1 MMKRSK
7 CSLLGLFLG
16 GIIAASGLALTS
28 PSVVQAQQYPSELL
42 LGSFWESDSNTT
54 DTLYWSTDGINF
66 YELAE
71 AYVDATPNDPNSS
84 WIPSTPYNVSTLHDP
99 SIIYKDGY
107 FWMLSGFSTNNEH
120 GRRYVPM
127 MGYSKDLVHW
137 SYPNSGSQINVGV
150 TEAPPG
156 ADKYGANWDAVAPEF
171 FVDDDGTVWL
181 TVCMGYYANFHNDSS
196 ANDVMKPYLIKLT
209 NLSPGVEDPSTNPGA
224 HPNVTYSD
232 AVPINL
238 PKYNTDVHNRID
250 SSIFKEGGY
259 YYFCVKK
266 DGVTNEIWR
275 TRTLTLDS
283 VQQESSWEL
292 VCDDAVTGFEGPS
305 LTKYNGTYFI
315 YTDKLKDY
323 PPDNHDGKA
332 GVHVNIAS
340 TATTGQLDKYT
351 GWLEGNQFKIRA
363 HAANGGLKETRHG
376 TVITLKDPAA
386 IQKVWDLKATTRYA
400 GLTGHEETPALAS
413 SGWYQKESF
422 KGPAYGGVEVCYWY
436 DNHVRQGLDG
446 RGKEIYDPATDGW
459 YWMDSISDGQMAVN
473 KDVYQ
478 PYTIQGQDN
487 NGKWVRYDQFGR
499 MQKGQVH
506 APVNGSSEWGYWW
519 FDETTGA
526 MKKGL
531 TEVNQVRSR
540 EVPLTDRYGNVM
552 KNPDGSTAMKTE
564 WYMVD
569 ANNNEV
575 TNPNDAAKKWVYYD
589 DNTGVM
595 LKGYHTIG
603 DTLYYFDEHDGTA
616 IDGWRNDSNGTQFWY
631 EKGARQ
637 GYNVND
643 PNYRG
648 KEIYDPYT
656 DAWYWLD
663 NVQQGAV
670 AKNKD
675 VYQESFAGPFADRDD
690 GTGKWV
696 RYDNWG
702 KMIKG
707 WDWGALDNHGISQY
721 FDPVTGAM
729 AKGDVWIG
737 DEHWFFDWQNGQG
750 RRLN

>member
-1 MMKRSK
+1 M
-7 CSLLGLFLG
+7 
-16 GIIAASGLALTS
+16 
-28 PSVVQAQQYPSELL
+28 
-42 LGSFWESDSNTT
+42 
-54 DTLYWSTDGINF
+54 
-66 YELAE
+66 
-71 AYVDATPNDPNSS
+71 
-84 WIPSTPYNVSTLHDP
+84 
-99 SIIYKDGY
+99 
-107 FWMLSGFSTNNEH
+107 
-120 GRRYVPM
+120 
-127 MGYSKDLVHW
+127 
-137 SYPNSGSQINVGV
+137 
-150 TEAPPG
+150 
-156 ADKYGANWDAVAPEF
+156 
-171 FVDDDGTVWL
+171 
-181 TVCMGYYANFHNDSS
+181 
-196 ANDVMKPYLIKLT
+196 
-209 NLSPGVEDPSTNPGA
+209 
-224 HPNVTYSD
+224 
-232 AVPINL
+232 
-238 PKYNTDVHNRID
+238 
-250 SSIFKEGGY
+250 
-259 YYFCVKK
+259 KK

-275 TRTLTLDS
+275 TRTLTLES
-283 VQQESSWEL
+283 VQQESNWEL

-305 LTKYNGTYFI
+305 LTKYSGTYYL

-340 TATTGQLDKYT
+340 TATTGQMDKYT

-363 HAANGGLKETRHG
+363 HAAKGGLKETRHG
-376 TVITLKDPAA
+376 TVITLTNPNA
-386 IQKVWDLKATTRYA
+386 IKTVWDLKAKTVYA
-400 GLTGHEETPALAS
+400 PLTGHEETPALVS

-422 KGPAYGGVEVCYWY
+422 KGPAYGGTEVCYWY
-436 DNHVRQGLDG
+436 DNNVRQGLTD

-459 YWMDSISDGQMAVN
+459 YWMDSLEDGKMAVN

-478 PYTIQGQDN
+478 PYTVQGQDGT
-487 NGKWVRYDQFGR
+487 GKWVRYDQFGR

-506 APVNGSSEWGYWW
+506 APINGSNEWGYWW

-540 EVPLTDRYGNVM
+540 EVPLTDRHGNVM
-552 KNPDGSTAMKTE
+552 KDSNGNTAMKTE

-569 ANNNEV
+569 GNNNEV

-616 IDGWRNDSNGTQFWY
+616 IDGWRTDSDGKQYWY

-637 GYNVND
+637 GYDTDD

-663 NVQQGAV
+663 NVQEGGI

-675 VYQESFAGPFADRDD
+675 VYQESYAGPFADRED

-702 KMIKG
+702 KMVKG
-707 WDWGALDNHGISQY
+707 WDWGALDNQGISQY

-737 DEHWFFDWQNGQG
+737 DEHWFFDWQTGQG

>member
-7 CSLLGLFLG
+7 RSLLGLFLG
-16 GIIAASGLALTS
+16 GIIAASGFALTS

-71 AYVDATPNDPNSS
+71 AYVDATPNTPNVD
-84 WIPSTPYNVSTLHDP
+84 WIPGQQDRVSTLHDP

-107 FWMLSGFSTNNEH
+107 FWMLSGFSQTNSA
-120 GRRYVPM
+120 GQRRYIPM
-127 MGYSKDLVHW
+127 MGYSKDLTHW
-137 SYPNSGSQINVGV
+137 SYPGSGSQVNVGV
-150 TEAPPG
+150 TQAPPG
-156 ADKYGANWDAVAPEF
+156 ADKYGAEWDAVAPEF
-171 FVDDDGTVWL
+171 FVDDNGTVWI
-181 TVCMGYYANFHNDSS
+181 TVCMGYYANFHGDSS
-196 ANDVMKPYLIKLT
+196 ANDVMKPYLIQVTGLT
-209 NLSPGVEDPSTNPGA
+209 PGGDPANNPNTR
-224 HPNVTYSD
+224 PQVTYSD
-232 AVPINL
+232 AVPVNL

-275 TRTLTLDS
+275 TRTLTLES
-283 VQQESSWEL
+283 VQQESNWEL

-305 LTKYNGTYFI
+305 LTKYGGTYYL

-340 TATTGQLDKYT
+340 TATTGQMDKYT

-363 HAANGGLKETRHG
+363 HAAKGGLKETRHG
-376 TVITLKDPAA
+376 TVITLTDPNA
-386 IQKVWDLKATTRYA
+386 IKTVWDLKAKTVYA
-400 GLTGHEETPALAS
+400 PLTGHEETPALVS

-422 KGPAYGGVEVCYWY
+422 KGPAYGGTEVCYWY
-436 DNHVRQGLDG
+436 DNNVRQGLTD

-459 YWMDSISDGQMAVN
+459 YWMDSLEDGKMAVN

-478 PYTIQGQDN
+478 PYTVQGQDGT
-487 NGKWVRYDQFGR
+487 GKWVRYDQFGR

-506 APVNGSSEWGYWW
+506 APINGSNEWGYWW

-540 EVPLTDRYGNVM
+540 EVPLTDRHGNVM
-552 KNPDGSTAMKTE
+552 KDSNGNTAMKTE

-569 ANNNEV
+569 GNNNEV

-616 IDGWRNDSNGTQFWY
+616 IDGWRTDSDGKQYWY

-637 GYNVND
+637 GYDTDD

-663 NVQQGAV
+663 NVQEGGI

-675 VYQESFAGPFADRDD
+675 VYQESYAGPFADRED

-702 KMIKG
+702 KMVKG
-707 WDWGALDNHGISQY
+707 WDWGALDNQGISQY

-737 DEHWFFDWQNGQG
+737 DEHWFFDWQTGQG

>member
-1 MMKRSK
+1 MKRSK
-7 CSLLGLFLG
+7 RSLLGLFLG
-16 GIIAASGLALTS
+16 GTIAASGFALTS
-28 PSVVQAQQYPSELL
+28 PSVVHAQQYPSELL

-71 AYVDATPNDPNSS
+71 AYVDATPNDPNTS
-84 WIPSTPYNVSTLHDP
+84 WIPNTPYPVSTLHDP

-107 FWMLSGFSTNNEH
+107 FWMLSGFSTNNDL

-127 MGYSKDLVHW
+127 MGYSNDLVHW
-137 SYPNSGSQINVGV
+137 SYPNSGSPINVGV

-156 ADKYGANWDAVAPEF
+156 ADKYGANWDAVAPDF

-181 TVCMGYYANFHNDSS
+181 TVCMGYYANFHGDSS

-209 NLSPGVEDPSTNPGA
+209 GLAPGVADPTTDPGA
-224 HPNVTYSD
+224 QPKVTYSD

-275 TRTLTLDS
+275 TRTLTLES
-283 VQQESSWEL
+283 VQQESNWEL

-305 LTKYNGTYFI
+305 LTKYGGTYYL
-315 YTDKLKDY
+315 YTDKLRDY
-323 PPDNHDGKA
+323 PPDNPDGKS

-340 TATTGQLDKYT
+340 TATTGQMDKYT
-351 GWLEGNQFKIRA
+351 GWLEENQFKIKA
-363 HAANGGLKETRHG
+363 HAANGGEKETHHG
-376 TVITLKDPAA
+376 TVITLTNPEA
-386 IQKVWDLKATTRYA
+386 IKKVWDLKAQTRYA

-422 KGPAYGGVEVCYWY
+422 KGPAYGHAEVCYWY
-436 DNHVRQGLDG
+436 DDHVRQGLTG
-446 RGKEIYDPATDGW
+446 RGKEIYDPATNSW
-459 YWMDSISDGQMAVN
+459 YWMDSLEDGKMAVN

-478 PYTIQGQDN
+478 PYTVQGQDGT
-487 NGKWVRYDQFGR
+487 GKWVRYDHFGR

-506 APVNGSSEWGYWW
+506 APINGSNEWGYWW

-569 ANNNEV
+569 GNNNEV
-575 TNPNDAAKKWVYYD
+575 TNSNDAAKKWVYYD

-603 DTLYYFDEHDGTA
+603 DTLYYFDEYDGTA
-616 IDGWRNDSNGTQFWY
+616 IDGWRSDSNGTLFWY

-637 GYNVND
+637 GYNVSD

-656 DAWYWLD
+656 NAWYWLD
-663 NVQQGAV
+663 NVQQGAF

-675 VYQESFAGPFADRDD
+675 VYQEYDD

-702 KMIKG
+702 KMVKG
-707 WDWGALDNHGISQY
+707 WDWGALDNHGVSQY

-737 DEHWFFDWQNGQG
+737 DEHWFFDWQTGQG

>member
-7 CSLLGLFLG
+7 RSLLGLFLG
-16 GIIAASGLALTS
+16 GTIAASGFALTS
-28 PSVVQAQQYPSELL
+28 PSVVHAQQYPSELL

-71 AYVDATPNDPNSS
+71 AYVDATPNDPNTS
-84 WIPSTPYNVSTLHDP
+84 WIPNTPYPVSTLHDP

-107 FWMLSGFSTNNEH
+107 FWMLSGFSTNNDL

-127 MGYSKDLVHW
+127 MGYSNDLVHW
-137 SYPNSGSQINVGV
+137 SYPNSGSPINVGV

-156 ADKYGANWDAVAPEF
+156 ADKYGANWDAVAPDF

-181 TVCMGYYANFHNDSS
+181 TVCMGYYANFHGDSS

-209 NLSPGVEDPSTNPGA
+209 GLAPGVADPTTDPGA
-224 HPNVTYSD
+224 QPKVTYSD

-275 TRTLTLDS
+275 TRTLTLES
-283 VQQESSWEL
+283 VQQESNWEL

-305 LTKYNGTYFI
+305 LTKYGGTYYL
-315 YTDKLKDY
+315 YTDKLRDY
-323 PPDNHDGKA
+323 PPDNPDGKS

-340 TATTGQLDKYT
+340 TATTGQMDKYT
-351 GWLEGNQFKIRA
+351 GWLEENQFKIKA
-363 HAANGGLKETRHG
+363 HAANGGEKETHHG
-376 TVITLKDPAA
+376 TVITLTNPEA
-386 IQKVWDLKATTRYA
+386 IKKVWDLKAQTRYA

-422 KGPAYGGVEVCYWY
+422 KGPAYGHAEVCYWY
-436 DNHVRQGLDG
+436 DDHVRQGLTG
-446 RGKEIYDPATDGW
+446 RGKEIYDPATNSW
-459 YWMDSISDGQMAVN
+459 YWMDSLEDGKMAVN

-478 PYTIQGQDN
+478 PYTVQGQDGT
-487 NGKWVRYDQFGR
+487 GKWVRYDHFGR

-506 APVNGSSEWGYWW
+506 APINGSNEWGYWW

-569 ANNNEV
+569 GNNNEV
-575 TNPNDAAKKWVYYD
+575 TNSNDAAKKWVYYD

-603 DTLYYFDEHDGTA
+603 DTLYYFDEYDGTA
-616 IDGWRNDSNGTQFWY
+616 IDGWRSDSNGTLFWY

-637 GYNVND
+637 GYNVSD

-656 DAWYWLD
+656 NAWYWLD
-663 NVQQGAV
+663 NVQQGAF

-675 VYQESFAGPFADRDD
+675 VYQEYDD

-702 KMIKG
+702 KMVKG

-737 DEHWFFDWQNGQG
+737 DEHWFFDWQTGQG

>member
-7 CSLLGLFLG
+7 RSLLGLFLG
-16 GIIAASGLALTS
+16 GIIAASGFALTS

-71 AYVDATPNDPNSS
+71 AYVDATPDTPNVDWIQGNDK
-84 WIPSTPYNVSTLHDP
+84 VSTLHDP

-107 FWMLSGFSTNNEH
+107 FWMLSGFSQTNSA
-120 GRRYVPM
+120 GQRRYIPM
-127 MGYSKDLVHW
+127 MGYSKNLTHW
-137 SYPNSGSQINVGV
+137 SYPGSGSQVNVGV
-150 TEAPPG
+150 TQAPPG
-156 ADKYGANWDAVAPEF
+156 ADKYGTAWDAVAPEF
-171 FVDDDGTVWL
+171 FVDDNGTVWI
-181 TVCMGYYANFHNDSS
+181 TVCMGYYANFHGDSS
-196 ANDVMKPYLIKLT
+196 ANDVMKPYLIQVTGLT
-209 NLSPGVEDPSTNPGA
+209 PGGDPANNPDTQ
-224 HPNVTYSD
+224 PQVTYSD
-232 AVPINL
+232 AVPVNL

-283 VQQESSWEL
+283 VQQESNWEL

-305 LTKYNGTYFI
+305 LTKYSGTYYL

-340 TATTGQLDKYT
+340 TATTGQMDKYT

-363 HAANGGLKETRHG
+363 HAAKGGLKETRHG
-376 TVITLKDPAA
+376 TVITLTDPNA
-386 IQKVWDLKATTRYA
+386 IKTVWDLKAKTVYA
-400 GLTGHEETPALAS
+400 PLTGHEETPALVS

-422 KGPAYGGVEVCYWY
+422 KGPAYGGTEVCYWY
-436 DNHVRQGLDG
+436 DNNVRQGLTD

-459 YWMDSISDGQMAVN
+459 YWMDSLEDGKMAVN

-478 PYTIQGQDN
+478 PYTVQGQDGT
-487 NGKWVRYDQFGR
+487 GKWVRYDQFGR

-506 APVNGSSEWGYWW
+506 APINGSNEWGYWW

-540 EVPLTDRYGNVM
+540 EVPLTDRHGNVM
-552 KNPDGSTAMKTE
+552 KDSNGNTAMKTE

-569 ANNNEV
+569 GNNNEV

-589 DNTGVM
+589 DNTGIM

-616 IDGWRNDSNGTQFWY
+616 IDGWRTDSDGKQYWY

-637 GYNVND
+637 GYDTDD

-663 NVQQGAV
+663 NVQDGGI

-675 VYQESFAGPFADRDD
+675 VYQESYAGPFADRED

-702 KMIKG
+702 KMVKG
-707 WDWGALDNHGISQY
+707 WDWGALDNQGISQY

-737 DEHWFFDWQNGQG
+737 DEHWFFDWQTGQG

>member
-7 CSLLGLFLG
+7 RSLLGLFLG
-16 GIIAASGLALTS
+16 GTIAASGFALTS
-28 PSVVQAQQYPSELL
+28 PSVVHAQQYPSELL

-71 AYVDATPNDPNSS
+71 AYVDATPNDPNTS
-84 WIPSTPYNVSTLHDP
+84 WIPNTPYNVSTLHDP

-107 FWMLSGFSTNNEH
+107 FWMLSGFSTNNDL

-127 MGYSKDLVHW
+127 MGYSNDLVHW

-156 ADKYGANWDAVAPEF
+156 ADKYGANWDAVAPDF

-181 TVCMGYYANFHNDSS
+181 TVCMGYYANFHGDSS

-209 NLSPGVEDPSTNPGA
+209 GLAPGVADPTTDPGA
-224 HPNVTYSD
+224 QPKVTYSD

-275 TRTLTLDS
+275 TQTLTLES

-305 LTKYNGTYFI
+305 LTKYGGTYYL
-315 YTDKLKDY
+315 YTDKLRDY
-323 PPDNHDGKA
+323 PPDNPDGKS

-340 TATTGQLDKYT
+340 TATTGQMDKYT
-351 GWLEGNQFKIRA
+351 GWLEGNQFKIKA
-363 HAANGGLKETRHG
+363 HAANGGEKETHHG
-376 TVITLKDPAA
+376 TVITLKDPTA
-386 IQKVWDLKATTRYA
+386 IQKVWDRKAQTIYA
-400 GLTGHEETPALAS
+400 NYTGHEETPALVTA
-413 SGWYQKESF
+413 GWYQKESF
-422 KGPAYGGVEVCYWY
+422 KGPAYGGTEVCYWY
-436 DNHVRQGLDG
+436 DNHVRQGLTD
-446 RGKEIYDPATDGW
+446 RGKEIYDPATNGW
-459 YWMDSISDGQMAVN
+459 YWMDSLEDGKMAVN

-478 PYTIQGQDN
+478 PYTVQGQDGI
-487 NGKWVRYDQFGR
+487 GKWVRYDHFGR

-506 APVNGSSEWGYWW
+506 APINGSNEWGYWW

-569 ANNNEV
+569 GNNNEV

-589 DNTGVM
+589 DNTGIM

-603 DTLYYFDEHDGTA
+603 DTLYYFDEYDGTA
-616 IDGWRNDSNGTQFWY
+616 INGWRSDSNGTLFWY

-637 GYNVND
+637 GYNVSD

-663 NVQQGAV
+663 NVQQGAF

-675 VYQESFAGPFADRDD
+675 VYQEYND

-702 KMIKG
+702 KMVKG
-707 WDWGALDNHGISQY
+707 WDWGALDNQGISQY

-737 DEHWFFDWQNGQG
+737 DEHWFFDWQTGQG

>member
-7 CSLLGLFLG
+7 RNLLGLFLG

-28 PSVVQAQQYPSELL
+28 PSVVHAQQYPSELL
-42 LGSFWESDSNTT
+42 LGSFWGSDSNTT

-71 AYVDATPNDPNSS
+71 AYKDATPDIPNVDWIQGNDK
-84 WIPSTPYNVSTLHDP
+84 VSTLHDP

-107 FWMLSGFSTNNEH
+107 FWMLSGFSQTNSA
-120 GRRYVPM
+120 GQRRYIPM

-137 SYPNSGSQINVGV
+137 SYPSSGSQENVSV
-150 TEAPPG
+150 TQAPPG
-156 ADKYGANWDAVAPEF
+156 ADKYGTEWDAVAPEF

-196 ANDVMKPYLIKLT
+196 ANDVMKPYLIQLT
-209 NLSPGVEDPSTNPGA
+209 NLKPGTDDPSTNPSA
-224 HPNVTYSD
+224 APIVTYSN

-305 LTKYNGTYFI
+305 LTKYNGTYFM

-363 HAANGGLKETRHG
+363 HATKGGLKETRHG
-376 TVITLKDPAA
+376 TVITLTDPNA
-386 IQKVWDLKATTRYA
+386 IKTVWDLKTKTVYA
-400 GLTGHEETPALAS
+400 PLTGHEETPALVS

-422 KGPAYGGVEVCYWY
+422 KGPAYGGTEVCYWY
-436 DNHVRQGLDG
+436 DNNVRQGLTD

-459 YWMDSISDGQMAVN
+459 YWMDSLEDGKMAVN

-478 PYTIQGQDN
+478 PYTVQGQDGT
-487 NGKWVRYDQFGR
+487 GKWVRYDQFGR

-506 APVNGSSEWGYWW
+506 APINGSNEWGYWW

-540 EVPLTDRYGNVM
+540 EVPLTDRHGNVM
-552 KNPDGSTAMKTE
+552 KDSNGNTAMKTE

-569 ANNNEV
+569 GNNNEV

-737 DEHWFFDWQNGQG
+737 DEHWFFDWQTGQG